1 MIFVNERKSAYEIQA
16 KLKTVGIEARFLI
29 GGLEQAERDKLI
41 DEFRSEVYPVL
52 ISTNVLARGIDVP
65 QVDVVINFDVPSVTI
80 CKWTEPDYANYMHRI
95 GRTGRFG
102 TDGLAVTFI
111 STEVEHEPELVN
123 KIAKYYAIE
132 IEELKDFT
140 SFE

>member
-1 MIFVNERKSAYEIQA
+1 MIFVNKKKSAYEIQA
-16 KLKTVGIEARFLI
+16 KLKTVGIEARLLI
-29 GGLEQAERDKLI
+29 GGLEQAERDRLF
-41 DEFRSEVYPVL
+41 DEFISEVYPVL
-52 ISTNVLARGIDVP
+52 ITTNVLARGIDVP
-65 QVDVVINFDVPSVTI
+65 QVDVVINFDVPVVKT
-80 CKWTEPDYANYMHRI
+80 CGWLEPDYANYMHRI